1 MDPTDEIINL
11 LAETVNE
18 LKAGILD
25 YSNRIPRV
33 SPEQQYQLQEKV
45 KQMHQ
50 IALKLSNG
58 IVGLQELKA
67 FTARELGSEG

>member
-25 YSNRIPRV
+25 YSNQIPRV
-33 SPEQQYQLQEKV
+33 SAEQQYQLQEKV

-50 IALKLSNG
+50 IALKLSSG